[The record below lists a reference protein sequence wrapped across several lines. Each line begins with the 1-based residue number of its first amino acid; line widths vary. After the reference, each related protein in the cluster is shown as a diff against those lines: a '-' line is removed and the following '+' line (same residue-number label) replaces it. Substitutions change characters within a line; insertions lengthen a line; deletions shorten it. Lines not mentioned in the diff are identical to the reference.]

1 MALHTLESSHVLPQ
15 VQELSV
21 CPRPDLRAKG
31 GSEVVSSLSRSSRCL
46 GQRPVSLMNKSWIPE
61 VGVCSPCGGYGDRL
75 DGLVPSPDAW
85 SVNELSSS
93 ASSRSL
99 HVCSNVQIVCMCSLT

>member
-31 GSEVVSSLSRSSRCL
+31 GSEMVSSLQEL
-46 GQRPVSLMNKSWIPE
+46 VLFGTEAGFAHEQV
-61 VGVCSPCGGYGDRL
+61 L
-75 DGLVPSPDAW
+75 DP
-85 SVNELSSS
+85 
-93 ASSRSL
+93 
-99 HVCSNVQIVCMCSLT
+99 